1 LHADVTLSDLDAID
15 AYSAQVLRDLQQY
28 ALSLS
33 DEDFAAGVDQNFT
46 TVLSSGEE
54 VPLLPDGEN
63 RMVTKENLGEFV

>member
-1 LHADVTLSDLDAID
+1 MHADVTLSDLDAID